1 MMNDQV
7 SVSEYLIVKGE
18 LKLESPLII
27 GGGET
32 KGADTDIVVV
42 KDEQGRPYIPGSSL
56 TGSLRSYFYN
66 KALWEDSV
74 NESERK
80 NIYFWG
86 GSYFT
91 KDYTKKQSDELIHFN
106 VKSAVSISDA
116 LLIDS
121 KAPILVRDGIKIDS
135 TRGIVEKEAKF
146 DYEIVEPGARFGF
159 QMTIKNREMFDAD
172 FIISTIAFLID
183 ALQTGQI
190 SLGAMN
196 TKGFGRVKL
205 DDWHFYRFDMSNKG
219 HICAWLD
226 PESAD
231 WPKEHLDT
239 DRAFKKEEDGL
250 KITANFLIKNSLII
264 GSYNDKPQAPDKAH
278 IMSNGRHILPG
289 TSLKG
294 AIRSRAEKIVNTLGG
309 SPEWLNDLFGVVD
322 KKDKNRKKSR
332 LRVEETEINNVVEEI
347 QKQIRID
354 RFTGGTIKNA
364 LFDSMPLWA
373 DSTIDDLSMVQINL
387 SLDRLT
393 RSKNYE
399 PWEAGLLLLVLKDIW
414 TGDLAIGGDKGI
426 GRGVLQGLNAE
437 IFLGN
442 ERFALDSK
450 PDRRLTIQGDA
461 GHLENC
467 VKELVGKCRARGR
480 DNADGKI

>member
-1 MMNDQV
+1 MNDQV

-56 TGSLRSYFYN
+56 TGSLRSYFYT
-66 KALWEDSV
+66 KALWENSV
-74 NESERK
+74 NESEHK

-91 KDYTKKQSDELIHFN
+91 KDCTKKQSDELICFN
-106 VKSAVSISDA
+106 VKSAISISDA
-116 LLIDS
+116 LLIDP
-121 KAPILVRDGIKIDS
+121 KVLILVRDGIKIDS

-159 QMTIKNREMFDAD
+159 QMTVKKREFDSE

-183 ALQTGQI
+183 ALQTGEI
-190 SLGAMN
+190 SLGAMS

-205 DDWHFYRFDMSNKG
+205 DNWHFYRFNMSNKG

-231 WPKEHLDT
+231 WPEEHLDT
-239 DRAFKKEEDGL
+239 GRAFKKAEDGL
-250 KITANFLIKNSLII
+250 KITANLLIKNSLII
-264 GSYNDKPQAPDKAH
+264 GSYSNNPNAPDKAH

-294 AIRSRAEKIVNTLGG
+294 AIRGRAEKIVNTLGG

-322 KKDKNRKKSR
+322 KKEKNRKKSR

-347 QKQIRID
+347 QKRIRID

-373 DSTIDDLSMVQINL
+373 DSTADNLSMVQIKL
-387 SLDRLT
+387 SLDKLT
-393 RSKNYE
+393 RSKDYE
-399 PWEAGLLLLVLKDIW
+399 SWEAGLLLLVLKDIW

-426 GRGVLQGLNAE
+426 GRGVLQGLSAE
-437 IFLGN
+437 IFLRK

-450 PDRRLTIQGDA
+450 PNKRLTIQGDA

-467 VKELVGKCRARGR
+467 VNELVGKCAASGR
-480 DNADGKI
+480 ENVDGKI